1 MVNYRNDEA
10 FEIKGYWSDSERL
23 FDNPTG
29 EDSIAGTL
37 SYLPGREATL
47 QLFDAFVD
55 GSGEKATPFKLYG
68 MAGQRKIVRKDIQ
81 LKCFSNKSFPPFC
94 PDRSRLCSV

>member
-10 FEIKGYWSDSERL
+10 FEIKGYWSDNERL

-29 EDSIAGTL
+29 EDAIAGTL

-47 QLFDAFVD
+47 QLFGAFVD
-55 GSGEKATPFKLYG
+55 GSGEKATPFKTLWYG
-68 MAGQRKIVRKDIQ
+68 WSAKNCAERGIMSILWSG
-81 LKCFSNKSFPPFC
+81 F
-94 PDRSRLCSV
+94 